1 MTEFL
6 LSALEI
12 YGPIVLGLA
21 LLVASL
27 GLPTPATPL
36 VLAAGALARQGM
48 VNFEAVLALAFV
60 GIILGDMGSYTLGR
74 YAGKRI
80 NGQTGRRGDL
90 LKKAQDL
97 LVKRG
102 VLAIFLTR
110 TALITLDVPT
120 SIIAGSGR
128 YPFARFLLSG
138 AAGRAL
144 WLGVYAALGYA
155 FSDQWQHI
163 NQMAGQYSLLLGGVV
178 VAVIAGCFLIRR
190 WRANITIRA
199 SV

>member
-6 LSALEI
+6 LRALEI

-48 VNFEAVLALAFV
+48 VNFEAMLALAFL
-60 GIILGDMGSYTLGR
+60 GIMLGDMSSYALGR
-74 YAGKRI
+74 FAGKWM
-80 NGQTGRRGDL
+80 NGQTGRRGNL

-97 LVKRG
+97 MVKRG
-102 VLAIFLTR
+102 ALAIFLTR
-110 TALITLDVPT
+110 TALIALDVPT

-128 YPFARFLLSG
+128 YPFVRFLLSG

-144 WLGVYAALGYA
+144 WLVVYAGLGYA
-155 FSDQWQHI
+155 FSDQWRNI
-163 NQMAGQYSLLLGGVV
+163 NQMAGQYGLLLGGVV
-178 VAVIAGCFLIRR
+178 VAVLAGYFLVRHQ
-190 WRANITIRA
+190 RASLTIRA
-199 SV
+199 GA